1 MGSGEEGDRK
11 AYKEFME
18 KVKRTVFIDYLSPMV
33 TVPILKTAIG
43 QFGNVLGV
51 HLIPNWL
58 EQGEVPQCALVEMES
73 ETQARC
79 VVSEMSALPFMISG
93 MPRPVR
99 AQLAREEMFCDRP
112 RNPDR
117 RRMKAHWVD
126 PSDAEQ
132 FEAGQRMKQL
142 VSKHDMESGGL
153 LQYQLEEEEKL
164 AEQQQEV
171 LKQNYEK
178 HEIIEGIV
186 QDGSLAR
193 LAERYKMKISDYQS
207 VV

>member
-93 MPRPVR
+93 MPRP
-99 AQLAREEMFCDRP
+99 
-112 RNPDR
+112 
-117 RRMKAHWVD
+117 
-126 PSDAEQ
+126 
-132 FEAGQRMKQL
+132 
-142 VSKHDMESGGL
+142 
-153 LQYQLEEEEKL
+153 YQLEEEEKL